1 MLRDET
7 VHHSLELVG
16 AGLLGFAGAC
26 LVVMGLTRW
35 TRGRAATRPAPRQD
49 GTVFLFEGQDLID
62 ATPAARRLLRG
73 QTRGPSD
80 LARLLTVLAKSY
92 GPDLAER
99 LSALPEGGRLV
110 VPSSTGLGTLEATE
124 DTGAL
129 RLVLGNEEARGTALD
144 RLSLQ
149 AAQEELEFLRTLA
162 EVAPQPIWALDAG
175 GMVVWANRAYLA
187 LADAARAPSGDAAEA
202 SLGSQGI

>member
-35 TRGRAATRPAPRQD
+35 TQGRAAAHPATRQD

-73 QTRGPSD
+73 RTRGASD
-80 LARLLTVLAKSY
+80 LARLLSLLAKSY
-92 GPDLAER
+92 GPDIAER
-99 LSALPEGGRLV
+99 LSAMPDGGRLV
-110 VPSSTGLGTLEATE
+110 FPSSTGLGTLEATE
-124 DTGAL
+124 
-129 RLVLGNEEARGTALD
+129 
-144 RLSLQ
+144 
-149 AAQEELEFLRTLA
+149 
-162 EVAPQPIWALDAG
+162 
-175 GMVVWANRAYLA
+175 
-187 LADAARAPSGDAAEA
+187 
-202 SLGSQGI
+202 